1 MIYKLL
7 KNNIAKMSEKSNA
20 ELVKELIEAFTEL
33 KKKMEDPDR
42 VSLEQ
47 SIKQL
52 IENQN
57 EMKEAISSI
66 KKEIL
71 NPYNG
76 VIVETIKNTE
86 FRKKL
91 EERGD
96 LGIDLLTEH
105 KELMKWKNTWTKAA
119 WLLVTTVAGILAFL
133 ITNAM

>member
-1 MIYKLL
+1 MPDKT
-7 KNNIAKMSEKSNA
+7 NA
-20 ELVKELIEAFTEL
+20 ELVKELITAFTEL
-33 KKKMEDPDR
+33 KKKFEDPDR
-42 VSLEQ
+42 IYLEQ

-57 EMKEAISSI
+57 EMKGNISSI

-86 FRKKL
+86 FRKKM
-91 EERGD
+91 EEKGD

-105 KELMKWKNTWTKAA
+105 KEVMKWKAGITKAI
-119 WLLVTTVAGILAFL
+119 WLMITTVLGIVAFLVT
-133 ITNAM
+133 NSM